1 MAIIN
6 IQRDNIPLKAY
17 LRADSNSQHFM
28 FSDNSEE
35 LVTDNMFW
43 DAPECIYLDYTKISN
58 RSIQVSRGISANTI
72 RQTLHD
78 SDCDEWIKHQFDRS
92 NTSKLFAIEGYAGCG
107 KTTFI
112 NHLIRTYQSSENY
125 IHIDFGENWSYPQEP
140 FMFFNES
147 LHAFD
152 CMVDRILGKP
162 THIKYRIWNRFF
174 EFGHDPNSDKLG
186 KEIISVLFAL
196 KEVKENSAAKK
207 LKENLHRY
215 LDEHYNNGKL
225 HENTRNIQYI
235 WHSIGQTHIIIML
248 IILLKCAEY
257 SVIRNP
263 DAFSKQFSLYF
274 DNTDIITDPA
284 IPAENVALFWGVI
297 DRYIKFKT
305 AYCIRTSKDLPNFSI
320 LITLRKVL
328 FSHITSYLPHLEMN
342 LSYNMNCACTC
353 DISNLFSSQSIL
365 THRISYWAKY
375 TENEHTL
382 KKFSQIKELVS
393 IQTAEHSTAADNDE
407 VDYLPHSRLNL
418 DAFVNHN
425 YRAFSNALAALLD
438 DSRYTKLL
446 MRDYGSEPTEHWQK
460 VATLIFSLSLLYR
473 RDAIWNTMGF
483 GCSDFNLIDYP
494 TTLNRLL
501 LNYLYAA
508 KQGQNLHQYLA
519 DRPGMLINA
528 NVPLKKLV
536 DVLAKVSFL
545 SVETKL
551 AEKEIIKKCESSVV
565 NTKDLILERLADMCG
580 RISSYSSDAYGYD
593 TDDDEL
599 WRRPLYFTGGLNL
612 HHTAA
617 SHDELK
623 EHFKRSIEDGIE
635 NQITFSIT
643 DEGFVLIND
652 IVASF
657 EFYSARYCNAKVARP
672 IHQAASE
679 NELNTLIRPVY
690 NAVKRC
696 CKRNIFFKDQYL
708 RQYGVNLDQYLQQ
721 FFHPRTKP
729 RFEEMSSSQKKLK
742 ASSFRPQL
750 HIVRVIYAHIG
761 YFNEVK
767 TLFANS
773 KKKVAMCK
781 CLTDWIEAYLKL
793 YEEYFYS
800 LLKDTICNSDNNV
813 YNSLVALKNEQL
825 EQYMPEGSGRNIN
838 IQSNINKK
846 RERAMYRKSL
856 ENLSADS

>member
-6 IQRDNIPLKAY
+6 IDRDNIPLKAY
-17 LRADSNSQHFM
+17 LRADPNSQHFK

-35 LVTDNMFW
+35 LVTDDMFW
-43 DAPECIYLDYTKISN
+43 ESPEHIYLNYTEINN
-58 RSIQVSRGISANTI
+58 RSIQVSKGISANAV

-78 SDCDEWIKHQFDRS
+78 SDCDEWIKQQFGHS
-92 NTSKLFAIEGYAGCG
+92 STSKLFAIEGYAGCG

-125 IHIDFGENWSYPQEP
+125 IHIDIGENWSYPQEP
-140 FMFFNES
+140 FMFFDES

-152 CMVDRILGKP
+152 CLVDKILAKSSY
-162 THIKYRIWNRFF
+162 TKYRIWNRFF
-174 EFGHDPNSDKLG
+174 ELGDDPNSDKLG
-186 KEIISVLFAL
+186 KEIISVLLAL
-196 KEVKENSAAKK
+196 KEVKENSTARK

-215 LDEHYNNGKL
+215 LDEHYNNRKYQ
-225 HENTRNIQYI
+225 ENMGDGQYI
-235 WHSIGQTHIIIML
+235 WHSIGQTQIIIML
-248 IILLKCAEY
+248 ILLLKCAEY
-257 SVIRNP
+257 SVNKNH
-263 DAFSKQFSLYF
+263 DASSKQLSLYF

-297 DRYIKFKT
+297 DRYINFKT
-305 AYCIRTSKDLPNFSI
+305 AYCMRTNRDLPNFTI
-320 LITLRKVL
+320 LITVRKVL

-342 LSYNMNCACTC
+342 LSYNMDYASTC
-353 DISNLFSSQSIL
+353 DISNLFSSQDIL
-365 THRISYWAKY
+365 AHRISYWTKY
-375 TENEHTL
+375 TENEHIL

-393 IQTAEHSTAADNDE
+393 IQTAEHSTAEGNDE
-407 VDYLPHSRLNL
+407 LDYLPKSHLNL

-438 DSRYTKLL
+438 NPRYTKLL
-446 MRDYGSEPTEHWQK
+446 MRDYRSKSEHWQK
-460 VATLIFSLSLLYR
+460 VATLTFCLSLLYR

-483 GCSDFNLIDYP
+483 GCNDFSLIDYP
-494 TTLNRLL
+494 TTLNRLI

-508 KQGQNLHQYLA
+508 KQGQNLHQYSA
-519 DRPGMLINA
+519 DRPRMLTNA
-528 NVPLKKLV
+528 NVPLKDIIDALV
-536 DVLAKVSFL
+536 KISFL

-551 AEKEIIKKCESSVV
+551 PEKEIVKRCESSLVD
-565 NTKDLILERLADMCG
+565 TKNLILERLSDMCG
-580 RISSYSSDAYGYD
+580 RTSGHSSDAYGYD

-599 WRRPLYFTGGLNL
+599 WRRPLYFTGGINL

-623 EHFKRSIEDGIE
+623 EHFRRSIEEGVKS
-635 NQITFSIT
+635 QITFAIT

-652 IVASF
+652 IVANF

-679 NELNTLIRPVY
+679 NELDTLIRPVY

-696 CKRNIFFKDQYL
+696 CKRNTVLKDQYL
-708 RQYGVNLDQYLQQ
+708 QRYGIDLDKYLQQ

-729 RFEEMSSSQKKLK
+729 RFSGISSSPKKLE

-773 KKKVAMCK
+773 KKKMAMCK
-781 CLTDWIEAYLKL
+781 CLTKWIGAYLEL
-793 YEEYFYS
+793 YEKHFYS

-813 YNSLVALKNEQL
+813 YDSLVALTHEQL
-825 EQYMPEGSGRNIN
+825 EQYMPGGSERNIN
-838 IQSNINKK
+838 IRK
-846 RERAMYRKSL
+846 ERGTYRKKSRKF
-856 ENLSADS
+856 